1 MTNKKRV
8 GSSNGR
14 TADCGSA
21 KCGFKSRPSLKRK
34 KISWD
39 KYYDHMNELCH
50 KYDNPADAL
59 IEMLQYSSSVEL
71 EKNK

>member
-1 MTNKKRV
+1 
-8 GSSNGR
+8 
-14 TADCGSA
+14 
-21 KCGFKSRPSLKRK
+21 
-34 KISWD
+34 
-39 KYYDHMNELCH
+39 MNELCH